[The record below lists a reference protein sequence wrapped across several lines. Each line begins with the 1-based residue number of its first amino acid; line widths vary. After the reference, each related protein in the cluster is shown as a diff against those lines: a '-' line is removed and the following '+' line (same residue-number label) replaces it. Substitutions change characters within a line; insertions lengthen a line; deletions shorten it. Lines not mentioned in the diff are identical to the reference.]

1 MDNPRVVVQAK
12 REHASQAITLSVEE
26 AATFATLLR
35 AEGWTVTLSQEGGGP
50 GPAAPAA
57 EAR

>member
-26 AATFATLLR
+26 AITFATLLR

-50 GPAAPAA
+50 EPAAPAA